1 MANCPRRRSNT
12 ATLALGYPGRS
23 HRSGQNPMVG
33 SSIDIVEGG

>member
-1 MANCPRRRSNT
+1 MANCPSSRINT
-12 ATLALGYPGRS
+12 ATLALVYTGSS